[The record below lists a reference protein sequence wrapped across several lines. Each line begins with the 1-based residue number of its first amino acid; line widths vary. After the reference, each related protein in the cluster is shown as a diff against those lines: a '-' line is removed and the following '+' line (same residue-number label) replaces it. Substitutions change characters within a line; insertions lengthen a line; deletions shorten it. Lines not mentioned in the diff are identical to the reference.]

1 MKFEKVS
8 LEQYLKDIF
17 DKKDMTDEEK
27 KYITEVYNNIKLPK
41 RATKFSAG
49 YDIYSPI
56 PFKLPPKSTV
66 TFKTGIKVKLNDNCF
81 LMVVPRSS
89 LGFKYKLQ
97 LDNTV
102 GIIDADYYN
111 NAKNEGHIAI
121 KMTNN
126 SLNKTIEFN
135 AGDAIAQGI
144 ILNYLTTEDDDAS
157 NTREGG
163 IGSTNKQ

>member
-1 MKFEKVS
+1 MYVKTLCVRTPNK
-8 LEQYLKDIF
+8 
-17 DKKDMTDEEK
+17 
-27 KYITEVYNNIKLPK
+27 
-41 RATKFSAG
+41 A
-49 YDIYSPI
+49 
-56 PFKLPPKSTV
+56 KS
-66 TFKTGIKVKLNDNCF
+66 
-81 LMVVPRSS
+81 
-89 LGFKYKLQ
+89 
-97 LDNTV
+97 
-102 GIIDADYYN
+102 
-111 NAKNEGHIAI
+111 AI